1 MGNEHAA
8 RAAQHVHLLVYET
21 FAEFEVAVLVTA
33 LRGTPHRLTTVGL
46 GTAPVATTGGLRV
59 LPDVAVDDLDPAQV
73 DALVVPG
80 GDASHALG
88 HSALRALVRDLDR
101 RGQLLAAIC
110 GGPAVLGDA
119 GVLSDRRY
127 TAALGPEDAAY
138 GGVQGIGTREDEL
151 LVTDGHIVT
160 AVGSAYLLF
169 AEEVLRHLDGAPAV
183 QPLTFF
189 REPSLA

>member
-1 MGNEHAA
+1 MNAA
-8 RAAQHVHLLVYET
+8 PVPKNVHLLVYET

-46 GTAPVATTGGLRV
+46 GPDPVTTTGGLRV
-59 LPDVAVDDLDPAQV
+59 LPDLAIDDLDPAQV

-88 HSALRALVRDLDR
+88 HPGLRALVRDLDR

-119 GVLSDRRY
+119 GVLDGRRY
-127 TAALGPEDAAY
+127 TAALGPEDAAFV
-138 GGVQGIGTREDEL
+138 GVDGVGAREDEL
-151 LVTDGHIVT
+151 VVTDDHILT
-160 AVGSAYLLF
+160 AVGSAYLSF
-169 AEEVLRHLDGAPAV
+169 AEEVLRHLDGAEAV
-183 QPLTFF
+183 EPLTYF

>member
-1 MGNEHAA
+1 MHAA
-8 RAAQHVHLLVYET
+8 PAPKHVHLLAYET

-46 GTAPVATTGGLRV
+46 GQDPVTTTGGLRV
-59 LPDVAVDDLDPAQV
+59 LPDVVVGDVDPAQV

-88 HSALRALVRDLDR
+88 HPALRALVRDLDR

-119 GVLSDRRY
+119 GVLDGRRY
-127 TAALGPEDAAY
+127 TAALGPDDAAY
-138 GGVQGIGTREDEL
+138 VGIDGIDGRVDEYV
-151 LVTDGHIVT
+151 VTDGHVVT
-160 AVGSAYLLF
+160 AVGSAYLSF
-169 AEEVLRHLDGAPAV
+169 AEEVLRHLDAAPEV
-183 QPLTFF
+183 EPLTFF